1 MMEKRSP
8 KTVCMCSWR
17 KTGPEWEERTKVAK
31 RMPARKKHEIES

>member
-17 KTGPEWEERTKVAK
+17 KTGPEWKERTKGCQKNAC
-31 RMPARKKHEIES
+31 KKET